1 MPKIEFSITTAIVTL
16 VIIAMAL
23 TFTTFAAVT
32 TSQNVQSSGAI
43 TSSANL
49 GVYSNSACTTLLSN
63 INWGTLTP
71 GEATTQ
77 TIYVKNT
84 GSDLSLALSMATN
97 EWTPASVNGPIT
109 LIWDKEG
116 TILQPGQSVAAT
128 FTLSVS
134 SSIANVTSFSVQITI
149 TGTN

>member
-1 MPKIEFSITTAIVTL
+1 MPKIEISITTAIVAL
-16 VIIAMAL
+16 VIIAIAL

-71 GEATTQ
+71 GGATTQ
-77 TIYVKNT
+77 TIYLKNT
-84 GSDLSLALSMATN
+84 GSDLSLALRMATN
-97 EWTPASVNGPIT
+97 EWTPTGANGPIT
-109 LIWDKEG
+109 LTWNKDG
-116 TILQPGQSVAAT
+116 TILQSGQSVAAT
-128 FTLSVS
+128 FTLSAS

>member
-1 MPKIEFSITTAIVTL
+1 MPKIEISITTAIVAL
-16 VIIAMAL
+16 VIIAIAL

-63 INWGTLTP
+63 INWGTLIP
-71 GEATTQ
+71 GGATTQ
-77 TIYVKNT
+77 TIYLKNT

-97 EWTPASVNGPIT
+97 EWTPAGANGPIT
-109 LIWDKEG
+109 LTWNKEG
-116 TILQPGQSVAAT
+116 AILQPGQSVAAT
-128 FTLSVS
+128 FTLSAS
-134 SSIANVTSFSVQITI
+134 SSITNVTSFSVQITL

>member
-1 MPKIEFSITTAIVTL
+1 MPKIEISITTVIVASVL
-16 VIIAMAL
+16 IAMAL

-71 GEATTQ
+71 GGATTQ
-77 TIYVKNT
+77 TIYLKNT
-84 GSDLSLALSMATN
+84 GSDLSLALRMATN
-97 EWTPASVNGPIT
+97 EWTPTGANGPIT
-109 LIWDKEG
+109 LTWNKEG

-128 FTLSVS
+128 FTLSAS

>member
-16 VIIAMAL
+16 VVIAMAL

-63 INWGTLTP
+63 INWGTLIP
-71 GEATTQ
+71 GGATTQ

-97 EWTPASVNGPIT
+97 EWTPAGANGPIILT
-109 LIWDKEG
+109 WNKEG

-128 FTLSVS
+128 FTLSAS

>member
-1 MPKIEFSITTAIVTL
+1 MPKIEISITTAIVTL
-16 VIIAMAL
+16 VIIAITL
-23 TFTTFAAVT
+23 TFTTFAAIT
-32 TSQNVQSSGAI
+32 TSQNVQSTGAI

-71 GEATTQ
+71 GGATTQ
-77 TIYVKNT
+77 TIYLKNT

-97 EWTPASVNGPIT
+97 EWTPASANGPIT
-109 LIWDKEG
+109 LTWTKEG

-128 FTLSVS
+128 FTLSAS